1 MRISIEILKQSIII
15 IRFGENYLDMKVVLN
30 LAWTLLLLVF
40 GFGIGAFYVIGKS
53 NSTFYRFESY
63 QEEFI
68 LAGIGF
74 VIFSI
79 CIGLI
84 TLLISKLLKS
94 NNKIKITLIVVTMVT
109 VIFGIQSYF
118 MVDDVELIKER
129 AIIWGDNEEKLIAE
143 INNDLLEEG
152 HDSNKSVDFAECI
165 IDNIKYNDYFFY
177 TLTEKE
183 NMFLFL
189 INSKEYNKFK
199 EQCVNKKEITQAEKE
214 AFEQEMRELL
224 GY

>member
-1 MRISIEILKQSIII
+1 
-15 IRFGENYLDMKVVLN
+15 MKVVLN

-109 VIFGIQSYF
+109 VIFGIQAYF

-152 HDSNKSVDFAECI
+152 YDSNKSVDFAECI

-224 GY
+224 GN